1 MLLFTHKLF
10 DTIIY
15 DELIYSS
22 PDYYEELATATDFLL
37 QFRGSK
43 MSGALDLNWDIQFSV
58 DGSRWPSVASNK
70 TSVFSTTGDDYK
82 LVSVKGVTAPG
93 CYARVALNFS
103 SAGSGA
109 ITGWVTG
116 RAKKSRSVSMASSI
130 VMPSQEII
138 TGSRITGGKP
148 SRGGSPPS
156 RKGGSR
162 IVGANMAT
170 RGLPTSRSGSMRAG
184 DLGSRPGI
192 SQNAPLLDT
201 WKSRG
206 GDRGCGCGG
215 CGDKAPF
222 EGPIR
227 LIDGDPASCNHL
239 IHDAVQVKPAG
250 AALAGRFEMLTPEE
264 SNAIYASFVRANAQ
278 LNRPIRQGVDPST
291 VSLTSPREGLPR
303 WPSPAPGA
311 SMLEIERA
319 QAYRF
324 TAMRNYANKLSPL
337 PTSDWVRSMAG
348 FLLETPSLQGVY
360 DRRVTHGVASGFE
373 WNVDLAFWVAVET
386 QEWVCWKGYAIAP
399 GVPEPSFP
407 SVIAGYYR
415 PPLGYCWGGTCEPL
429 EIQVAPQRPRRP
441 DVRRCLC
448 GTNTVVL
455 TPQQQAAFV
464 SAWSAARAGVDALP
478 PDSYLDDPFAWN
490 DAYTRF
496 IRGYLDGNTSA
507 DCGGMYSDA
516 TCDLL
521 QSVYDLLLELDTTYP
536 YSRTFSRSILV
547 RGAGPMPTPPRT
559 VIVCAPC

>member
-70 TSVFSTTGDDYK
+70 TSVFSTTNDDYK

-138 TGSRITGGKP
+138 TGSRISGGKP
-148 SRGGSPPS
+148 GRGGSPPS

-162 IVGANMAT
+162 IVGASMAT

-206 GDRGCGCGG
+206 RDKGCGCGG

-227 LIDGDPASCNHL
+227 LIGGDPASCNHL

-429 EIQVAPQRPRRP
+429 EIQFELEDPRGLCPRGQCPVGIHVTPLEQAYMYAAALEANRVTEERIVEANPDFLVEDYNRFWLDYFIAYLRVHCASCSAPIT
-441 DVRRCLC
+441 
-448 GTNTVVL
+448 G
-455 TPQQQAAFV
+455 F
-464 SAWSAARAGVDALP
+464 SDADL
-478 PDSYLDDPFAWN
+478 
-490 DAYTRF
+490 TRF
-496 IRGYLDGNTSA
+496 AELTRGLSTVMPSGRVVRVL
-507 DCGGMYSDA
+507 G
-516 TCDLL
+516 
-521 QSVYDLLLELDTTYP
+521 TYEQL
-536 YSRTFSRSILV
+536 F
-547 RGAGPMPTPPRT
+547 GPGEFVPP
-559 VIVCAPC
+559 IFKCAPC